1 VIKEYLSGL
10 WRDRYVLFALVSSD
24 LKTKYRG
31 SALGVAWMIVTPLC
45 LALILGVVFT
55 TLFGADPKSFIPRLY
70 AALNAWF
77 FLSVSA
83 DAGTTAFVASEG
95 YLKQTT
101 VNAQVFPLRPCMV
114 NFVNLLFSMIVFF
127 VVYVFLQPQY
137 YNAKMLMA
145 VPGICIAFVFTAS
158 WSVLAAVIHLSF
170 RDFQPFQSIVI
181 QGLFYATPIIYD
193 ASMLA
198 ERGFGLLYQLN
209 PFYYIIDIMVKPM
222 MGVLLPSGRVYAVA
236 VLMAVLLFWI
246 SAKAFMRVKKHLA
259 LKF

>member
-1 VIKEYLSGL
+1 VIKEYISGI

-24 LKTKYRG
+24 LKIKYRG
-31 SALGVAWMIVTPLC
+31 SVLGVAWMIITPLC
-45 LALILGVVFT
+45 LALILGVIFT
-55 TLFGADPKSFIPRLY
+55 TLFGADPKTFIPRLY
-70 AALNAWF
+70 AALNAWI
-77 FLSVSA
+77 FLSGSA
-83 DAGTTAFVASEG
+83 DAGTTSLIASEG

-101 VNAQVFPLRPCMV
+101 VNAQIFPLRPCMV

-127 VVYVFLQPQY
+127 VGYVFLQPQH
-137 YNAKMLMA
+137 YNIKMLMA

-158 WSVLAAVIHLSF
+158 WAILGSVIHLSY

-222 MGVLLPSGRVYAVA
+222 MGVILPSGRVYIAA
-236 VLMAVLLFWI
+236 LCMTALLFWI
-246 SAKAFMRVKKHLA
+246 SAKAFMRAKKSLA

>member
-1 VIKEYLSGL
+1 VIKEYLKGI
-10 WRDRYVLFALVSSD
+10 WRDRYVLFALVNSD
-24 LKTKYRG
+24 LKIKYRG
-31 SALGVAWMIVTPLC
+31 SLLGIAWMIVTPLC

-55 TLFGADPKSFIPRLY
+55 TLFGADPKTFIPRLY

-83 DAGTTAFVASEG
+83 DSGAMSLIFSEG

-114 NFVNLLFSMIVFF
+114 NFVNLLLSMIVFF

-145 VPGICIAFVFTAS
+145 VPGICVAFVFTAS
-158 WSVLAAVIHLSF
+158 WAVLASVIHLSF

-222 MGVLLPSGRVYAVA
+222 MGILLPSGRVYIAA
-236 VLMAVLLFWI
+236 ICMTALLFWI
-246 SAKAFMRVKKHLA
+246 SAKAFMRIKKDLA
-259 LKF
+259 LRF